1 MFRGR
6 EGKEYWKK
14 LYILLSCNENKSA
27 PTECVNDDFSK
38 NGWALWEVHSPWHLQ
53 WKSSSL
59 WIWQDFALAR
69 KQILANISQ
78 APVLTVFRYEIFR
91 DRGLENGSLAR
102 VPDAGKKKKTFGIR
116 LEYPHLLP
124 RNEDRITT
132 LTVQDADVTR
142 GGKNKQP
149 TSYWTLY
156 ASFFAYQVLFNLQDN
171 TGIFTAIFI
180 FIILFIYWLCRVFT
194 VVCRLSLVVASAS
207 SSLVAMCRLL
217 VVVAPLRVKHR
228 F

>member
-1 MFRGR
+1 MGWTGHQHSIQMFRIYLLSCMESSGGAEKLKKRYIYMFRGR

-102 VPDAGKKKKTFGIR
+102 VPDAGKKKKH
-116 LEYPHLLP
+116 LEL
-124 RNEDRITT
+124 D
-132 LTVQDADVTR
+132 
-142 GGKNKQP
+142 
-149 TSYWTLY
+149 
-156 ASFFAYQVLFNLQDN
+156 
-171 TGIFTAIFI
+171 
-180 FIILFIYWLCRVFT
+180 
-194 VVCRLSLVVASAS
+194 
-207 SSLVAMCRLL
+207 
-217 VVVAPLRVKHR
+217 
-228 F
+228 